1 MREPAG
7 RVSIFY
13 VFQSGFS
20 IYLTMF
26 DLSEYGN
33 LPKLAIAPNN
43 IVLTEKEYATVHL
56 NSEQE
61 HYLRRV
67 LRLNAGDRLV
77 VMDGCGHWWLGV
89 LAIEELCHVQLLLE
103 ININHELPVQ
113 VNLIVGLPKNGF
125 EDIIRSATELG
136 VYRLI
141 PVISSR
147 TVLKPSEQKWQRWQK
162 IAQEASEQSERQVIP
177 EVLPTQSYSNFFDS
191 CSSIV
196 DFANSQKFMAV
207 TRMDAQPLKNLLTN
221 ACNNQSIY
229 LATGPEGGWTTEE
242 INRAIALNF
251 QPISLGKRILRAVTA
266 PLTALSIIASQLEGG

>member
-1 MREPAG
+1 
-7 RVSIFY
+7 
-13 VFQSGFS
+13 
-20 IYLTMF
+20 
-26 DLSEYGN
+26 EYGN

-43 IVLTEKEYATVHL
+43 IVFNEKEYATVHL

-77 VMDGCGHWWLGV
+77 VMDGCGHWWLAV
-89 LAIEELCHVQLLLE
+89 LVIEDICHIELLSE

-196 DFANSQKFMAV
+196 DFANSQKFIAV
-207 TRMDAQPLKNLLTN
+207 TRMDAQPLKNLLVN
-221 ACNNQSIY
+221 ASHHQSIY

-266 PLTALSIIASQLEGG
+266 PLTALSIIASQLEGGEDC